1 MLKPPVSDKDHIQGT
16 QNASIELVEYGDY
29 QCPHCGH
36 AFPILKKIQT
46 QLGDDL
52 KFVFR
57 NFPIEESHP
66 DAMQAAVASEAAAL
80 QNKYWEMH
88 DTLYKHQY
96 DLSEAGILRLAQIL
110 KLDVKQFASDIQNEE
125 LVQKVE
131 DDFESGVRSGVN
143 GTPGFF
149 INGQQYYDNW
159 EYEYFLNYLKGLIEL
174 N

>member
-16 QNASIELVEYGDY
+16 HNASIELVEYGDY
-29 QCPHCGH
+29 QCPYCGQ

-46 QLGDDL
+46 HLGDDL

-66 DAMQAAVASEAAAL
+66 DAMHAAVASEAAAL

-88 DTLYKHQY
+88 DTLYKHQHE
-96 DLSEAGILRLAQIL
+96 LSEAGILRLARNL
-110 KLDVKQFASDIQNEE
+110 KLDVKQFASDIRNKE

-159 EYEYFLNYLKGLIEL
+159 EYEYFLNYLKGLLEL